1 MAASRAP
8 QSQLRR
14 RAGRPAPLRGGR
26 VRPGGRDRDA
36 RAHSPTRADPGRD
49 APGGALAPARIG
61 ASGTAL
67 ARPQPRPRRLPGRL
81 GQHAGP
87 PQPLVQAGLCPPA
100 LKLRRGDRAAHPVP
114 LDHGLGPHRLMG
126 AGDGAAAS
134 APVSGAAPAP
144 PPRSYA
150 SGARILSIGIASTGV
165 FTFLYLAFA
174 SHVLDKAS
182 YSRISLC
189 WAIMFVI
196 LSVIYRPIEQLLS
209 RTIADRRARGLH
221 GHPLR
226 TPALIQAGFAVIFA
240 AVALALRPQIEHGMF
255 NGSTALYW
263 ILVVGVLA
271 YAASYF
277 ARGWLAGHER
287 FDLYGGLVFLEST
300 SRFLFALA
308 VAVGIGSG
316 QDVVGLGM
324 AVAPFVSLSVIPFAF
339 ARLSRRGSPE
349 IEVADAAR
357 EGPAHAQLEA
367 AATDL
372 SLRHGAG
379 FAVSVVGI
387 MLAEQ
392 TLMNGGVLII
402 AASTAAA
409 GITTGLTGFVF
420 NVMLIVR
427 APLQLFQAIQ
437 TSILPHLAGLQARE
451 SQAEFRRAIRTTVL
465 VITGFAAAVAI
476 GLLAVGPPVMT
487 ALLGNKGYP
496 YGRIGLAVVGLGMGL
511 HLISGT
517 LNQAAL
523 ARGRSTLASVAWLAA
538 AGLFIVLVATHSIAA
553 EVTSVEVSYFVA
565 ALVLCVLLWGVY
577 RRR

>member
-1 MAASRAP
+1 MSLKNGAATAAS
-8 QSQLRR
+8 
-14 RAGRPAPLRGGR
+14 
-26 VRPGGRDRDA
+26 
-36 RAHSPTRADPGRD
+36 T
-49 APGGALAPARIG
+49 
-61 ASGTAL
+61 T
-67 ARPQPRPRRLPGRL
+67 
-81 GQHAGP
+81 
-87 PQPLVQAGLCPPA
+87 
-100 LKLRRGDRAAHPVP
+100 
-114 LDHGLGPHRLMG
+114 G
-126 AGDGAAAS
+126 AGAEPAA
-134 APVSGAAPAP
+134 G
-144 PPRSYA
+144 SYA
-150 SGARILSIGIASTGV
+150 SSARILTVGIASTGI
-165 FTFLYLAFA
+165 FTFLYLALS
-174 SHVLDKAS
+174 SHALDSAS

-226 TPALIQAGFAVIFA
+226 VPALIQLGFALLFA
-240 AVALALRPQIEHGMF
+240 AVALALRPQIQNGIF
-255 NGSTALYW
+255 NGSAALYW
-263 ILVVGVLA
+263 ILVIGVLA

-308 VAVGIGSG
+308 VAVGITSG
-316 QDVVGLGM
+316 EAAVGLGM
-324 AVAPFVSLSVIPFAF
+324 AVAPFVSLLVIPFAF
-339 ARLSRRGSPE
+339 SHVTRRRGSAELE
-349 IEVADAAR
+349 IADAGR
-357 EGPAHAQLEA
+357 EGPVHAQLEE

-372 SLRHGAG
+372 SLRRGAG
-379 FAVSVVGI
+379 FAVAVVGI
-387 MLAEQ
+387 MFAEQ
-392 TLMNGGVLII
+392 TLMNGGVLVV
-402 AASTAAA
+402 AASSGAAA
-409 GITTGLTGFVF
+409 ITSGITGFVF

-437 TSILPHLAGLQARE
+437 TSILPHLAGLEARE
-451 SQAEFRRAIRTTVL
+451 NPEEFHRAIRLTVV
-465 VITGFAAAVAI
+465 VIGGFAGAVAL

-487 ALLGNKGYP
+487 ALLGDKGFH

-538 AGLFIVLVATHSIAA
+538 AVLFIVLVASPLISA
-553 EVTSVEVSYFVA
+553 EVTRVEVSYFVGT
-565 ALVLCVLLWGVY
+565 LVLCGLLFALY